1 MLLEGEYKNSHVNL
15 MYNAKAKE
23 NSLGCLYF
31 GTCSMETME
40 EGGEGNLYN
49 QWSWIYKNYTPGT
62 GGRGLALKWWKL
74 NNKSV

>member
-15 MYNAKAKE
+15 TYNAKAKE

-40 EGGEGNLYN
+40 GGGGAICIISEAEYTKIIPQVQEEGG
-49 QWSWIYKNYTPGT
+49 
-62 GGRGLALKWWKL
+62 
-74 NNKSV
+74 